1 MENVRK
7 ARLAQESS
15 SSKRFASG
23 DELKSLRED
32 LESLRHN
39 LEWAKALKD
48 EVRISSLT
56 KAIKNGQ
63 NRDPH
68 FMYSKALRLIA
79 EAQRMKDASQE
90 EKDALT
96 EKWSSVANAAR
107 QMLPEF
113 GMEGLWVGK
122 FAGKGQV
129 SRRGFKDHR
138 YVEGQ
143 MILFENQFSFVWIPT
158 KHHVLFHRPSPEM
171 TLKLLRD
178 TISKEDEIEN
188 MRNHLDRCFNMD
200 LSTAIARQH
209 HAIDFDEPLR
219 RIATRDD
226 LKEAE
231 QRIKE
236 NNRGNIFYQMSKWRD
251 YIDQVL
257 DSSSKK

>member
-1 MENVRK
+1 MFYDDAVEIVAWQPSTSTAANTGSFRVEQMTLQASSDRHQNQNNNDDETETSSSSSSPAMDNVRK

-90 EKDALT
+90 EKEALS
-96 EKWSSVANAAR
+96 EKWSSVASAAR
-107 QMLPEF
+107 QVLPEF

-122 FAGKGQV
+122 
-129 SRRGFKDHR
+129 
-138 YVEGQ
+138 
-143 MILFENQFSFVWIPT
+143 
-158 KHHVLFHRPSPEM
+158 
-171 TLKLLRD
+171 
-178 TISKEDEIEN
+178 
-188 MRNHLDRCFNMD
+188 
-200 LSTAIARQH
+200 
-209 HAIDFDEPLR
+209 
-219 RIATRDD
+219 
-226 LKEAE
+226 
-231 QRIKE
+231 
-236 NNRGNIFYQMSKWRD
+236 
-251 YIDQVL
+251 
-257 DSSSKK
+257 